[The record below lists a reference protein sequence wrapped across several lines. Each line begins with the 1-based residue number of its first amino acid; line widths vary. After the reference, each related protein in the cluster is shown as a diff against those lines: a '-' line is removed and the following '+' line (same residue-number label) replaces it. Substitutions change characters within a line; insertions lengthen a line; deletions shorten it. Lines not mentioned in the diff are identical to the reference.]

1 MRGKIAKREIEAV
14 LADVLRSRKPVY
26 LWDMAVKGFA
36 VRIAPTGSVTFLFE
50 YCLGGRKGRTQRL
63 SIGRLGDFTPDQ
75 ARREA
80 EALRGQVLKS
90 IDVALERKRK
100 REHHH
105 VAERFI
111 DVAER
116 YLALNGRDNVSWS
129 ETRRLIERDA
139 IPALG
144 GQSFKTIS
152 RTDITRLCDNVTARA
167 PATSRQL
174 FAALRPLFRWALER
188 GLIELNPLT
197 GVRAPPASRAR
208 ERVLSIPEIRA
219 LWLQRVNSAILLV
232 QSGSSCC

>member
-50 YCLGGRKGRTQRL
+50 YCLGGRKSRTQRL

-80 EALRGQVLKS
+80 EALRGQVLKG
-90 IDVALERKRK
+90 IDVALERK

-188 GLIELNPLT
+188 GLIELNPL
-197 GVRAPPASRAR
+197 
-208 ERVLSIPEIRA
+208 
-219 LWLQRVNSAILLV
+219 
-232 QSGSSCC
+232 